1 MLKQLLVAFALF
13 SVALTINCYYDWS
26 SGKGESH
33 TGNKMNRPCPG
44 CDYCLKFKT
53 KEKSNTAVYWDCGCS
68 QYNGISGADCLRSGS
83 QKETVYIDEAHTNIS
98 NSINCDG
105 CDFCLKTIVKDKNVH
120 NVNWGCGCE
129 NRNLMGYACTEP
141 GKENDQSHNANGEK
155 NQLHVRRIV
164 DFALNGRASM
174 TIMQQWLG
182 IVDVDSGW
190 SIVIKK
196 AKERRKCKTKS
207 NKTCSC
213 SFCFKGT
220 GKVDDKD
227 YTVWGCGCDNGFI
240 DCKTN

>member
-141 GKENDQSHNANGEK
+141 GKENDQSHNANGESMRMIAYCFACSEDCRFCLK
-155 NQLHVRRIV
+155 WSGEYDNNATVAWNCGCGQWMVNCDKKGKGTKKVQDVAAFASREPARLMTRIIQFG
-164 DFALNGRASM
+164 D
-174 TIMQQWLG
+174 
-182 IVDVDSGW
+182 VDVIMDS
-190 SIVIKK
+190 SI
-196 AKERRKCKTKS
+196 ARK
-207 NKTCSC
+207 
-213 SFCFKGT
+213 
-220 GKVDDKD
+220 
-227 YTVWGCGCDNGFI
+227 
-240 DCKTN
+240 